1 MHKIQAAIFQCSVG
15 VGGSKPN
22 IILGGDGLLIY
33 DLGLVY
39 SFGKV
44 KLYQYGFFLPYIV
57 NCNQTMV
64 FHQMDFGVFVSTNM
78 KIVGFFFVEVENL
91 ERLFVLAT
99 TLIHRTD
106 E

>member
-1 MHKIQAAIFQCSVG
+1 MHEIQAAIFQCSVG
-15 VGGSKPN
+15 VWGLGKP
-22 IILGGDGLLIY
+22 IILGGDSLLIY

-44 KLYQYGFFLPYIV
+44 KLYQHGFLSFIV
-57 NCNQTMV
+57 NCDQTMI

-78 KIVGFFFVEVENL
+78 KIVGFVFVEVENL